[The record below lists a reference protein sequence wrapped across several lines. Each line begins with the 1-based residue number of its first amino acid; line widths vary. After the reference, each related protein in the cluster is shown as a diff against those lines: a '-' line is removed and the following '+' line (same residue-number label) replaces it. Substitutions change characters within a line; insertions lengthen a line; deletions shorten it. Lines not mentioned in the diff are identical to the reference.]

1 MVAFTYESP
10 YGPIEVESTGGRLS
24 SVTLGGSAAS
34 AQPDS
39 PPPALKPC
47 VEYLDSYF
55 AGRPSGDVRAQVDLS
70 ERTEFERK
78 ILDALVD
85 VPFGSLVSYGE
96 LAERAGCPRA
106 ARAAGGAVGSNPAPI
121 FIPCHRVIR
130 SSGALGGFGAGTEW
144 KTALLRHEGW
154 AVVDGRV
161 EKKRTV
167 AN

>member
-1 MVAFTYESP
+1 
-10 YGPIEVESTGGRLS
+10 
-24 SVTLGGSAAS
+24 
-34 AQPDS
+34 
-39 PPPALKPC
+39 
-47 VEYLDSYF
+47 
-55 AGRPSGDVRAQVDLS
+55 VDLS